1 MIAGIE
7 GGKNASFALH
17 AGLGFRE
24 AGRLSEVGA
33 KFGRWRDLVFMEMRL
48 DDRPFPCDPI

>member
-7 GGKNASFALH
+7 GGNNASIALH

-24 AGRLSEVGA
+24 AGRLPEVGA
-33 KFGRWRDLVFMEMRL
+33 KLGCWLDLVFMEMRL
-48 DDRPFPCDPI
+48 DDRPFPGDPI